1 MPDATAIAITRRQ
14 GLLALALIGPVGVLA
29 ACSSSAEPNPAGSSE
44 AASLPP
50 TDASAQHETE
60 LIALYDA
67 VLAAYPDLAPET
79 VTVLTALRDQ
89 HGQHRDALGG
99 SPEATA
105 TATAPENATAA
116 LAALVSAEHVAS
128 RERIRACVDSPDA
141 DTARLL
147 ALIGA
152 AEAAHVPALRD
163 LRV

>member
-14 GLLALALIGPVGVLA
+14 GLLALALLGPVGVLA
-29 ACSSSAEPNPAGSSE
+29 ACSSSPDASPAGSS
-44 AASLPP
+44 ASASLAPA
-50 TDASAQHETE
+50 DASAQHETE

-67 VLAAYPDLAPET
+67 VLDAYPDLEPET
-79 VTVLTALRDQ
+79 ITVLTTLRDQ

-99 SPEATA
+99 SPDATA
-105 TATAPENATAA
+105 KATAPENATAA

-128 RERIRACVDSPDA
+128 RERIRACIDSPDA
-141 DTARLL
+141 ETARLL

-163 LRV
+163 LRT